1 MQNNP
6 ELIEELKKDLKFEV
20 SCAIGD
26 ELDNYV
32 DMYAEEFLT
41 EADSYYMSN
50 YFDLK
55 LAPIIDELVDNY
67 FNE

>member
-6 ELIEELKKDLKFEV
+6 ELIEELKKDLRFEV

-50 YFDLK
+50 YFDQK

-67 FNE
+67 FNG

>member
-6 ELIEELKKDLKFEV
+6 KLIEELKKDLKFEV

-41 EADSYYMSN
+41 DADSYYMSN
-50 YFDLK
+50 YFDRK

-67 FNE
+67 FNK

>member
-20 SCAIGD
+20 SCSIGD